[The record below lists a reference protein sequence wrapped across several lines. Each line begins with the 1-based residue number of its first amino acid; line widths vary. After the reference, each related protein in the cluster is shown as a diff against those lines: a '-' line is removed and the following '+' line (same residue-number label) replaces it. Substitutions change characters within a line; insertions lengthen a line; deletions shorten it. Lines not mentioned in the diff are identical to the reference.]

1 MRLVIVLVVT
11 EVLGVVMSPLD
22 ELGSS
27 GLMSEVPDLSNIVL
41 TV

>member
-1 MRLVIVLVVT
+1 MRLMIALVVT
-11 EVLGVVMSPLD
+11 EVLGVVKSPLD

-27 GLMSEVPDLSNIVL
+27 DLMSEVPDLSNIVL